1 MQILWDEVGEADE
14 ERDKMLLQIEQECL
28 DIYKRKVDQDAKS
41 RAPLLQ
47 ALADSRLELSTLLA
61 SLGEKSFVGI
71 VRNSLVTFS
80 FLKFFLCKFRNGL
93 LVRMIQDT

>member
-14 ERDKMLLQIEQECL
+14 ERDKMLLPIEQECL
-28 DIYKRKVDQDAKS
+28 AVYKRKVDQAAKS
-41 RAPLLQ
+41 RAHLLQ

-80 FLKFFLCKFRNGL
+80 FLKFF
-93 LVRMIQDT
+93 M